1 MVTGGVGRCGQVFA
15 TYLAW
20 ASTRLLYRGGTQLHL
35 AGRGGLISVEGVR
48 AFVRWVGNRSVIG
61 FTVFRLFS
69 DFIAFD
75 LQIFTNGNFHTV
87 QSFHLLVRLLIRRN
101 K

>member
-61 FTVFRLFS
+61 FTVFDYLATSSHSTYRFS
-69 DFIAFD
+69 PMVTFIQCNHSAY
-75 LQIFTNGNFHTV
+75 
-87 QSFHLLVRLLIRRN
+87 
-101 K
+101 